1 MHKFLAFLLTI
12 TGGILI
18 MSSVAFAQDTPN
30 PAPKS
35 GETTKTTI
43 EKNVLPLSEDGY
55 DRIFTKNRA
64 AELVDYKND
73 DTGSAVRSLFVKA
86 DGSPSTIVIIFNI
99 IAGAVALMFIA
110 INAANFIVARG
121 EEEQLN
127 KVKTNLGYIIVGLF
141 TIAAANLLAFSIFN
155 VETRDFLTGNEVSD
169 EFYDLVI
176 QAKTFVQYIVFAVAV
191 IALMISGYEL
201 LTRMGS
207 EESFTKE
214 KQFIRHFLLAA
225 GIIAFAEVL
234 VRGIFYARKVGGEFD
249 SGTAVSVGIT
259 EIVGLTNFM
268 LGLVAASAT
277 FMLVLASFY
286 YMLSFGDED
295 RANRAKKIMIS
306 CVMGIIIAIS
316 AYTIIAYFTRL

>member
-1 MHKFLAFLLTI
+1 MYKFLASLLTVA
-12 TGGILI
+12 GGILL
-18 MSSVAFAQDTPN
+18 MSSVALAQDVA
-30 PAPKS
+30 APS
-35 GETTKTTI
+35 QTTTTTV
-43 EKNVLPLSEDGY
+43 EKNVLPLGEDGY

-64 AELVDYKND
+64 AYLVDYKND
-73 DTGSAVRSLFVKA
+73 ETGSAVRSLFVKA
-86 DGSPSTIVIIFNI
+86 DGSPSTVVIIFNI
-99 IAGAVALMFIA
+99 IAGAIALMFIA
-110 INAANFIVARG
+110 INAANFVIARG
-121 EEEQLN
+121 EEEQLS

-191 IALMISGYEL
+191 IALIISGYEL

-234 VRGIFYARKVGGEFD
+234 VRGIFYARTVSGEFD

-259 EIVGLTNFM
+259 EIMGLTNFM
-268 LGLVAASAT
+268 LGLIAASAT

-306 CVMGIIIAIS
+306 CVMGIVIAIS
-316 AYTIIAYFTRL
+316 AYTIIAYFTRF